1 MEISESMRILTPLVS
16 LCKLIV
22 AGRDGTAVGLQF
34 DEENMFA
41 PMILFKEQDG
51 AFITQAAEDLM
62 VPVVDN
68 SLLAESL
75 YSRGKSGEAIPDSCY
90 REVAALLA
98 RVSNKGHQKRLPY
111 FRKNLRSVNLR
122 LSRPLS
128 VEMGKALFLFI
139 REDQT
144 GGNIMGKY
152 LRKIRLMLRELLG
165 FTIPQ
170 IKISSNPGLK
180 RDEYRILFK
189 GVEAGRGRI
198 NLDWYPAEE
207 MESGEIPV
215 PKAALPGF
223 CGGEPLKKAVDA
235 AAGVVGR
242 HLEELVFHRAPDL
255 LGRDEVQAL
264 LDKAEELYPVVTG
277 EVKAAL
283 SLGCIREILQILVAE
298 QVSISNIVII
308 LETLADW
315 GNFGP
320 ASNETMVQQI
330 RQALRKQICLQY
342 ADDSQTLRVL
352 TLDAKLDERFS
363 DPALVQELNT
373 DHWDYCIKL
382 LSPGIAKME
391 ARGLHPVILCSPP
404 ARSWVKE
411 VTRKKFPGL
420 AVLSFM
426 EIPPDIKVES
436 LGEIPAKGRIERWP

>member
-1 MEISESMRILTPLVS
+1 MEISEPMRILTPLVS
-16 LCKLIV
+16 LCKLII

-41 PMILFKEQDG
+41 PMILFREQDG
-51 AFITQAAEDLM
+51 AFITQTAEELM

-98 RVSNKGHQKRLPY
+98 RVSNRRPQKRLPY
-111 FRKNLRSVNLR
+111 FRKKLGTVNLR
-122 LSRPLS
+122 LARPLS
-128 VEMGKALFLFI
+128 VEMGRVLFLFI
-139 REDQT
+139 RE
-144 GGNIMGKY
+144 GGKDLMGRH
-152 LRKIRLMLRELLG
+152 LRRIRLMLRDLLG
-165 FTIPQ
+165 FTIPR
-170 IKISSNPGLK
+170 IKISPHSGLR

-189 GVEAGRGRI
+189 GLEAGRGRI
-198 NLDWYPAEE
+198 NLDWYLAAELE
-207 MESGEIPV
+207 KGDIPIE
-215 PKAALPGF
+215 KGTLPGF
-223 CGGEPLKKAVDA
+223 CTENGQFQKAMDA

-242 HLEELVFHRAPDL
+242 HLEELVLQRAPDL
-255 LGRDEVQAL
+255 LGRDEVEAL
-264 LDKAEELYPVVTG
+264 LDRAEELYPVVTG
-277 EVKAAL
+277 EVKAAV

-298 QVSISNIVII
+298 QVSISNMVII

-320 ASNETMVQQI
+320 ASNEIMVQQI

-342 ADDSQTLRVL
+342 MDDNQTLRVL
-352 TLDAKLDERFS
+352 TLDSKLDERFS
-363 DPALVQELNT
+363 DPDLAQELST
-373 DHWDYCIKL
+373 DHWDYYIKL
-382 LSPGIAKME
+382 LSPAIAKME

-404 ARSWVKE
+404 ARSWIKE
-411 VTRKKFPGL
+411 VTRKKFPNL

-436 LGEIPAKGRIERWP
+436 LGEIRVNGRM